1 MQRSH
6 SEIWGLFGKEWW
18 SDFMDSLCQFHMVAH
33 KKGAAAMGGDNRKS
47 GGVKERLRQTTAV
60 RRVFKKKKEGFPKM
74 HHVIL
79 FWEPCK

>member
-1 MQRSH
+1 
-6 SEIWGLFGKEWW
+6 
-18 SDFMDSLCQFHMVAH
+18 MVAH

-60 RRVFKKKKEGFPKM
+60 RRDETLKKRKEGFPKM

-79 FWEPCK
+79 FWELCKYIYNIWGFWVVTYWQN